1 VDRITLAGESQYEPA
16 RLFPS
21 AECDLDLPTN
31 GIELEEVFSGHE
43 VLSHVSRDEMP
54 TVVDEHVIAR
64 LLASPVGGPAGQA
77 SCPSLPRKN
86 SDRPGGADFK
96 NPGMAERAD
105 LKNLSLLGKAKL
117 EVFPNQRPG
126 RKYWIT
132 LNCPE
137 FSSLCPV
144 TGQPDAARIVIRY
157 VPREMIVETKSLKFY
172 LASFRNQ
179 PAFNEEIVNRILDDL
194 VSALQPQE
202 LIVRGEFAPRGGI
215 QLTTEATYPEP
226 S

>member
-1 VDRITLAGESQYEPA
+1 MPSQGSGLSYQVVEKIGSTLRPGISRIPPWPNARTSRTFPYSENPTPACPPA
-16 RLFPS
+16 RRRRS
-21 AECDLDLPTN
+21 WRC
-31 GIELEEVFSGHE
+31 
-43 VLSHVSRDEMP
+43 
-54 TVVDEHVIAR
+54 
-64 LLASPVGGPAGQA
+64 
-77 SCPSLPRKN
+77 
-86 SDRPGGADFK
+86 
-96 NPGMAERAD
+96 
-105 LKNLSLLGKAKL
+105 
-117 EVFPNQRPG
+117 FPNQRPG

-157 VPREMIVETKSLKFY
+157 VPGDMIVETKSLKFY

-194 VSALQPQE
+194 VAALKPQE

>member
-1 VDRITLAGESQYEPA
+1 MPPIRGIYSDSFIERAAKHRFEPA
-16 RLFPS
+16 REKIRS
-21 AECDLDLPTN
+21 T
-31 GIELEEVFSGHE
+31 S
-43 VLSHVSRDEMP
+43 
-54 TVVDEHVIAR
+54 
-64 LLASPVGGPAGQA
+64 
-77 SCPSLPRKN
+77 
-86 SDRPGGADFK
+86 RPGFQESR
-96 NPGMAERAD
+96 MAERED
-105 LKNLSLLGKAKL
+105 LKNLSLLGKPDTRLPSCPEEARL

-144 TGQPDAARIVIRY
+144 TGQPDAARVVIRY
-157 VPREMIVETKSLKFY
+157 IPGETIVETKSLKFY

-179 PAFNEEIVNRILDDL
+179 PAFNEEIINRILDDL
-194 VSALQPQE
+194 VSALKPQE

-215 QLTTEATYPEP
+215 QLTTEATYPEA